1 MAIWSLI
8 WFWNQE
14 ERTFR
19 PWFVV
24 SLLSKK
30 LAFPSAA
37 SVFFHKYHQIH
48 DWSHVY
54 SDADSLLP
62 LKDLFSLLLLVHI
75 ITLFYLQ
82 AKQ

>member
-1 MAIWSLI
+1 MAIQSLI

-14 ERTFR
+14 ECTFR
-19 PWFVV
+19 PWSVV

-30 LAFPSAA
+30 HARPSAA
-37 SVFFHKYHQIH
+37 SVFFHKSHQIR
-48 DWSHVY
+48 DWSHAH

-62 LKDLFSLLLLVHI
+62 LKGLFSPLLFEHG